1 MPIPKFNCGRSEYG
15 CMAWMMLIFHDSISA
30 AHQYPSNNSFK
41 SYICTMLCYDMTFT
55 NRGMNDAQVEYSSD
69 NSDEYRKQCLTV
81 SHLASTD

>member
-1 MPIPKFNCGRSEYG
+1 
-15 CMAWMMLIFHDSISA
+15 MLIFHDSISA

-69 NSDEYRKQCLTV
+69 NSDE
-81 SHLASTD
+81 

>member
-1 MPIPKFNCGRSEYG
+1 MPIPKFNCGRSE
-15 CMAWMMLIFHDSISA
+15 WMMLIYHDSISA

-69 NSDEYRKQCLTV
+69 KRRAPNAKWCKAKPD
-81 SHLASTD
+81 